1 LIHSIGDG
9 IFRETNLCADDSAM
23 QAELEALLNSQQGL
37 ATSGQILSLISR
49 RSFDAELRTGSLER
63 IWQGI
68 YCHGEPDDLMRL
80 RGLDLSCGTRV
91 ATCLGTAA
99 AMHGFDTEEPRDLHV
114 LNPPGCRLR
123 SADGLVVH
131 RRDGAPL
138 VLVDGRRATSPAWTA
153 VEVARSL
160 RRPRALAT
168 LDAALRS
175 GTCSRA
181 DLWRSAIEQA
191 GRRGIVAVRNLIALA
206 DPRSESAMESEARLA
221 MIDGG
226 LPIPELQYEV
236 VDGNGELRRLD
247 FAWPDCRVAVEY
259 DGMDW
264 HSGADAMIRDRRR
277 QAALADINWV
287 VIAIVFE
294 DVRYRSWE
302 FVGRIDVQLRRAQ
315 AA

>member
-1 LIHSIGDG
+1 
-9 IFRETNLCADDSAM
+9 
-23 QAELEALLNSQQGL
+23 
-37 ATSGQILSLISR
+37 
-49 RSFDAELRTGSLER
+49 
-63 IWQGI
+63 
-68 YCHGEPDDLMRL
+68 
-80 RGLDLSCGTRV
+80 
-91 ATCLGTAA
+91 
-99 AMHGFDTEEPRDLHV
+99 
-114 LNPPGCRLR
+114 
-123 SADGLVVH
+123 
-131 RRDGAPL
+131 
-138 VLVDGRRATSPAWTA
+138 
-153 VEVARSL
+153 
-160 RRPRALAT
+160 
-168 LDAALRS
+168 
-175 GTCSRA
+175 
-181 DLWRSAIEQA
+181 
-191 GRRGIVAVRNLIALA
+191 
-206 DPRSESAMESEARLA
+206 MESEARLA

>member
-1 LIHSIGDG
+1 MHAEIERL
-9 IFRETNLCADDSAM
+9 FAD
-23 QAELEALLNSQQGL
+23 QRGV
-37 ATSGQILSLISR
+37 ATSGQILAIISR
-49 RSFDAELRTGSLER
+49 RAFDSELKTGALER
-63 IWQGI
+63 LWQGI
-68 YCHGEPDDLMRL
+68 YGRGEPDDMLRL
-80 RGLDLSCGTRV
+80 RGLDLSCGTKV

-99 AMHGFDTEEPRDLHV
+99 VMHGFDTEEPPDLHV

-138 VLVDGRRATSPAWTA
+138 VMVDGRRATSPAWTA
-153 VEVARSL
+153 IEVARSL

-175 GTCSRA
+175 GTCSRP
-181 DLWRSAIEQA
+181 DLWRAAIEQA

-206 DPRSESAMESEARLA
+206 DPRAESPMESEARLA

-226 LPIPELQYEV
+226 LPTPELQYEL

-247 FAWPDCRVAVEY
+247 FAWPDQRVAVEY
-259 DGMDW
+259 DGTDW
-264 HSGADAMIRDRRR
+264 HSGPDAMKRDRRR
-277 QAALADINWV
+277 QAALWDIDWV
-287 VIAIVFE
+287 ATAIVFE
-294 DVRYRSWE
+294 DVRYRPWE
-302 FVGRIDVQLRRAQ
+302 FVARIDAQLRRAQ